1 MCMVQVREQLISDLQ
16 ARIEEDFERWQTAV
30 NTAVNNRKKDD
41 ERFQV
46 RLPPSAT
53 SCGSCWSVLFLVWPD
68 SVFFCPPGRRPFTR
82 LASPLFSLIAVMLTC
97 RGKWC

>member
-30 NTAVNNRKKDD
+30 NTAVTNRKKDD

-46 RLPPSAT
+46 CLPTKAPLR
-53 SCGSCWSVLFLVWPD
+53 GSCWPVLLLLWQD
-68 SVFFCPPGRRPFTR
+68 
-82 LASPLFSLIAVMLTC
+82 
-97 RGKWC
+97 